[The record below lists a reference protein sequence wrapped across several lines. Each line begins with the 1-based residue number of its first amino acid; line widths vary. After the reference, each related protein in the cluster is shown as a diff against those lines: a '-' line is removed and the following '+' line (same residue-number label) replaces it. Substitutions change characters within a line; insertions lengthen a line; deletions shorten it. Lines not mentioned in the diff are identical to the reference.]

1 MFVASR
7 HHIVLKILTWTILKF
22 TFVALL
28 VESVEVKG
36 GAAGL
41 LNFFLNISDCNK
53 MSGSECCY
61 ASSLMP

>member
-1 MFVASR
+1 MFVASS

-53 MSGSECCY
+53 MSGS
-61 ASSLMP
+61 